1 MIFNGRVNIRLVGA
15 YHACMGCD
23 ELCPMMYSPFPGGM
37 IDLDLAIRLAAN
49 RHYNSLTE
57 DSTPDLMCQCVL
69 RQDRTRVVTFVL
81 NRGVGMRDH
90 HVVHLIHQERPHIGP
105 SKMMGLCPTLADGEA
120 VARSISKLRLE
131 MPFSVVLCRPDGSI
145 ISNLLYDTRNVK

>member
-1 MIFNGRVNIRLVGA
+1 MI
-15 YHACMGCD
+15 
-23 ELCPMMYSPFPGGM
+23 S
-37 IDLDLAIRLAAN
+37 LDLAIRLAAN

-57 DSTPDLMCQCVL
+57 DSTPDLMCQCVV

-81 NRGVGMRDH
+81 DEGHHEGSPRGP
-90 HVVHLIHQERPHIGP
+90 PHPPGAATHGA
-105 SKMMGLCPTLADGEA
+105 SKMIGLCPTLADGEA
-120 VARSISKLRLE
+120 VARSISKLRLA